1 MGKTLFQKIWDAHS
15 VGILPDGRT
24 QMFIATHFLHE
35 VTSPQ
40 AFGMVRDL
48 GLAVRHPERT
58 FATVDHIIPTDNQ
71 AEPFADATA
80 DTMIRELRRNCA
92 ENGIRFFDLPTG
104 LQGIV
109 HMVGPELGITQPGMT
124 IVCGDSH
131 TATHGAFGSIAMGI
145 GTTQVRDVLAT
156 QTLALSPLKVR
167 RINVNG
173 KLAPGVRAKDVALH
187 IIGLLGAKGGL
198 GFAYEYGGDVID
210 AMSMDERM
218 TLCNMSIEGAARCG
232 YVNPDMTTVEYI
244 KGRLF
249 APEGADWDKA
259 VERWLS
265 FASDA
270 DAEYDEIVEIDGA
283 SIEPTVT
290 WGISPDQNT
299 GISGTTPDP
308 ASAGDADERK
318 MIGEALEYMK
328 FPAGMPL
335 KGLPVQVCFV
345 GSCTNGRIS
354 DFREVASLIKGRH
367 VAPGIRALAVP
378 GSQMTAR
385 QCEEE
390 GIADIFREAG
400 FEWRLAGCSMCL
412 AMNPDKL
419 QGDQLCASSSNRNFK
434 GRQGSPTGRTLLMS
448 PAMVAAAAL
457 TGKVSD
463 AREVFSMN

>member
-1 MGKTLFQKIWDAHS
+1 
-15 VGILPDGRT
+15 
-24 QMFIATHFLHE
+24 
-35 VTSPQ
+35 
-40 AFGMVRDL
+40 
-48 GLAVRHPERT
+48 
-58 FATVDHIIPTDNQ
+58 
-71 AEPFADATA
+71 
-80 DTMIRELRRNCA
+80 
-92 ENGIRFFDLPTG
+92 
-104 LQGIV
+104 
-109 HMVGPELGITQPGMT
+109 
-124 IVCGDSH
+124 
-131 TATHGAFGSIAMGI
+131 
-145 GTTQVRDVLAT
+145 
-156 QTLALSPLKVR
+156 
-167 RINVNG
+167 
-173 KLAPGVRAKDVALH
+173 
-187 IIGLLGAKGGL
+187 
-198 GFAYEYGGDVID
+198 
-210 AMSMDERM
+210 MSMDERM

-232 YVNPDMTTVEYI
+232 YVNPDQTTVEYI

-249 APEGADWDKA
+249 APTGADWDKA

-283 SIEPTVT
+283 AIEPTLT

-299 GISGTTPDP
+299 GISGSTPNP
-308 ASAGDADERK
+308 SSARNDDERK
-318 MIGEALEYMK
+318 MINEALEYMK
-328 FPAGMPL
+328 FPADMPL

-354 DFREVASLIKGRH
+354 DFREVAALIKGRH

-463 AREVFSMN
+463 ARDVFSLN